1 MRFVTACLS
10 LCFVCVHAAIS
21 IAAPPS
27 GKAFDFVTVRD
38 GKFYLHGEPYYY
50 IGTNYWYGPLL
61 ASPGETGDRE
71 RLARELDFLAAHG
84 MRNLRILAGAEG
96 PDDQPFRVTPG
107 LQQSPGKYNEGL
119 LTGLDYLLAEMAK
132 RDMKA
137 VLYLNNTWEWS
148 GGYAQYVN
156 WTGHGEIPYPL
167 DKGWPA
173 FMKYAGQFHDCP
185 ECIEAYFNHVRFML
199 GRTNQVTGVKYVDDP
214 TIMAWQIANE
224 PRAVSAEHIPAFEKW
239 MKEACALFKS
249 LDSNHLLSTGNE
261 GERGSEGRI
270 DLYERLHADP
280 HVDYC
285 TMHIWPK
292 NWQWLDVENIP
303 GSLESCI
310 EQTNEYIDKHCALA
324 RSLGKPIVIEE
335 FGFPRE
341 GHSYEL
347 ASATT
352 SRDKYYANIFAQ
364 VVKNRADGGPLAGCN
379 FWTFGGTGRPSPGD
393 PFWSKGEDILGD
405 PPQEEQG
412 LNSVFDVDTTVK
424 VVDKYNRELG
434 AIAESAASR

>member
-1 MRFVTACLS
+1 MRL
-10 LCFVCVHAAIS
+10 S
-21 IAAPPS
+21 IALASALFSLLLASAALAEP
-27 GKAFDFVTVRD
+27 GGEGGAEFVTVRN
-38 GKFYLHGEPYYY
+38 GKFLLRGAPYYY

-61 ASPGETGDRE
+61 ASPGATGDRQ

-96 PDDQPFRVTPG
+96 PDDQPTRVTPG
-107 LQQSPGKYNEGL
+107 LQISPGKYNLEL

-137 VLYLNNTWEWS
+137 VLYVNNTWEWS
-148 GGYAQYVN
+148 GGYAQYLN

-185 ECIEAYFNHVRFML
+185 ECIEAFFNHVRFML
-199 GRTNQVTGVKYVDDP
+199 GRTNEITGVKYVDDP

-249 LDSNHLLSTGNE
+249 LDANHLLSTGNE
-261 GERGSEGRI
+261 GERGSEGRM
-270 DLYERLHADP
+270 DLYERLHSDP
-280 HVDYC
+280 HVDYL

-292 NWQWLDVENIP
+292 NWQWLDVKDIP
-303 GSLESCI
+303 GSLDVSI
-310 EQTNEYIDKHCALA
+310 KNTNEYIEKHCKLA
-324 RSLGKPIVIEE
+324 QSLGKPIVIEE

-347 ASATT
+347 SSATT
-352 SRDKYYANIFAQ
+352 SRDKYYANIFGQ
-364 VVKNRADGGPLAGCN
+364 IVKNRNEGGPLAGCN
-379 FWTFGGTGRPSPGD
+379 FWTFGGTGRPAPGE
-393 PFWSKGEDILGD
+393 PFWSKGEPLLGD

-412 LNSVFDVDTTVK
+412 LNSVFDVDTTIE

-434 AIAESAASR
+434 AIGK

>member
-1 MRFVTACLS
+1 MFLATIGSASAV
-10 LCFVCVHAAIS
+10 AADGDDS
-21 IAAPPS
+21 E
-27 GKAFDFVTVRD
+27 FVTVRG
-38 GKFYLHGEPYYY
+38 GKFTLRGKPYYY

-84 MRNLRILAGAEG
+84 MKNLRILAGAEG

-107 LQQSPGKYNEGL
+107 LQQSPGVYSEEL
-119 LTGLDYLLAEMAK
+119 LAGLDYLLAEMGK

-137 VLYLNNTWEWS
+137 VLYVNNTWEWS
-148 GGYAQYVN
+148 GGYAQYLN
-156 WTGHGEIPYPL
+156 WHGHGEIPYPL

-173 FMKYAGQFHDCP
+173 FMQYAGQFHDCP

-199 GRTNQVTGVKYVDDP
+199 GRTNQVTGVRYVDDP
-214 TIMAWQIANE
+214 TIMSWQIANE
-224 PRAVSAEHIPAFEKW
+224 PRAVSAGHIPAFEKW

-249 LDSNHLLSTGNE
+249 LDPNHLLSTGNE

-292 NWQWLDVENIP
+292 NWRWLNVEDIP

-310 EQTNEYIDKHCALA
+310 ELTNEYIDKHCAVA
-324 RSLGKPIVIEE
+324 SSLGKPIVIEE
-335 FGFPRE
+335 YGFPRD
-341 GHSYEL
+341 GHAYTLE
-347 ASATT
+347 TT
-352 SRDKYYANIFAQ
+352 TKSRDKYYANVFAAVARHQ
-364 VVKNRADGGPLAGCN
+364 REGGPLAGCN
-379 FWTFGGTGRPSPGD
+379 FWTFGGVGRPAPGD
-393 PFWSKGEDILGD
+393 PFWSKGEDFVGD

-412 LNSVFDVDTTVK
+412 LNSVFDVDTTIDVI
-424 VVDKYNRELG
+424 DEYNRQLG
-434 AIAESAASR
+434 ATGDRQP